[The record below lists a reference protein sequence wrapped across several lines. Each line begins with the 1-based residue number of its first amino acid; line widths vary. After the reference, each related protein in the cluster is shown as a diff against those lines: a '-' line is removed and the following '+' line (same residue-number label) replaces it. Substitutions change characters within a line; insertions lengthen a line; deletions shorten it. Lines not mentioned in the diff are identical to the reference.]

1 MVVACGSSP
10 EKAVPTR
17 QKLVIEVFAT
27 SVYKQP
33 TTYCIKTR
41 TVSSGDIHTHQRAV
55 IPSFGFNRGHVREV
69 QRGYKHECLVAKHLN
84 FERAL
89 DKCGHTAHYEE
100 LTETGN
106 RGSEVSGIQ
115 VSDCLTALSIW
126 PDLRSHSEIFM
137 ASIRR
142 KEEVMPF
149 ETLKNSS

>member
-17 QKLVIEVFAT
+17 RKLVIEVFAT

-89 DKCGHTAHYEE
+89 DKCGHTAHYEK

-142 KEEVMPF
+142 KEEGMPF

>member
-1 MVVACGSSP
+1 MACGSLP
-10 EKAVPTR
+10 EKGVPTR

-27 SVYKQP
+27 SVYKQT

-41 TVSSGDIHTHQRAV
+41 TASSGDIHTHQRAV

-69 QRGYKHECLVAKHLN
+69 QSGCKHECLVPKHLN

-106 RGSEVSGIQ
+106 RGSEVSGIP
-115 VSDCLTALSIW
+115 VSDCLTA
-126 PDLRSHSEIFM
+126 
-137 ASIRR
+137 
-142 KEEVMPF
+142 
-149 ETLKNSS
+149 